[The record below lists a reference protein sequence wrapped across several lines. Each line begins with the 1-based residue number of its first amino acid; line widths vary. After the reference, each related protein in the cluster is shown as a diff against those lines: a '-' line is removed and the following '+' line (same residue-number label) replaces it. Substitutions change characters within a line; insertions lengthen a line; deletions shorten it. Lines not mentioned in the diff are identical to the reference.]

1 MLKPTV
7 VMAALAIS
15 LVSPKCIVAQS
26 TAAAYGAGG
35 QTTQPAESGRYE
47 LNHAELGVYADYF
60 RLAPA
65 GTSTN
70 YVGVGGRVAFNVQPN
85 LALEGELNYDF
96 ARNYST
102 SFTVPNGT
110 TTTTTFVRSSVRP
123 ITGLFGPKLQFGTSS
138 PFRVFV
144 TGKLGFLDFST
155 TSPTTVTGSQFTGA
169 VSGIGG
175 SGTHL
180 AFYPGG
186 GFEGFFGPIG
196 LRAEAGD
203 EIYLN
208 NGTFNNL
215 RVTVGP
221 TLRF

>member
-1 MLKPTV
+1 MMKVTV
-7 VMAALAIS
+7 ALAALAIS
-15 LVSPKCIVAQS
+15 LVSPNRVKA
-26 TAAAYGAGG
+26 
-35 QTTQPAESGRYE
+35 QTTQPTESGRYE
-47 LNHAELGVYADYF
+47 LNHAEFGAYADYF
-60 RLAPA
+60 RLSPSNTA
-65 GTSTN
+65 SN
-70 YVGVGGRVAFNVQPN
+70 FVGVGGRLAFNVQPN
-85 LALEGELNYDF
+85 LALEGEVNYDF
-96 ARNYST
+96 ARNYTS

-110 TTTTTFVRSSVRP
+110 TTTTTFVTSNVRP

-144 TGKLGFLDFST
+144 TGKLGFLDFSSST
-155 TSPTTVTGSQFTGA
+155 ATSVTGSQFSNG

-196 LRAEAGD
+196 LRAEVGD

-208 NGTFNNL
+208 NGTYNNL

-221 TLRF
+221 TFRF

>member
-1 MLKPTV
+1 MKLPI
-7 VMAALAIS
+7 AFAS
-15 LVSPKCIVAQS
+15 LLVAFSLPSLLSAQN
-26 TAAAYGAGG
+26 APAAYGGGG
-35 QTTQPAESGRYE
+35 QTTSPGEAGRYT
-47 LNHAELGVYADYF
+47 LNHVEFGAYADYF
-60 RLAPA
+60 RFAPISS
-65 GTSTN
+65 TSN
-70 YVGVGGRVAFNVQPN
+70 FVGVGGRAAFSVQPN
-85 LALEGELNYDF
+85 LAIEGEMNYDF
-96 ARNYST
+96 ARNYTTTYS
-102 SFTVPNGT
+102 VPNGT
-110 TTTTTFVRSSVRP
+110 TTTTTFVTSSVRP
-123 ITGLFGPKLQFGTSS
+123 ITGLFGPKLQFGTSG

-144 TGKLGFLDFST
+144 TGKLGFLDFSNST
-155 TSPTTVTGSQFTGA
+155 PTSVTGQQFSSA

-196 LRAEAGD
+196 LRTEVGD